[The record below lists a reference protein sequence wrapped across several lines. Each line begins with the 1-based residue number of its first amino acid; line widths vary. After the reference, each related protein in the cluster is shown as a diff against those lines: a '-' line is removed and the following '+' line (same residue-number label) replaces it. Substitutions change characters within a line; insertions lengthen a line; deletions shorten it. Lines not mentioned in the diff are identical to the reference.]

1 MLGVEINT
9 CATGDAAAR
18 AWVRVAV
25 ASPGIHLW
33 TASAHL
39 SRHVLPG
46 QDAGGVGRERRTAP
60 CQRLSEQR
68 DDQLVAGM
76 PTVQC

>member
-1 MLGVEINT
+1 MGT
-9 CATGDAAAR
+9 
-18 AWVRVAV
+18 RVV
-25 ASPGIHLW
+25 TSPGIHLW

-46 QDAGGVGRERRTAP
+46 QDAGGVGRAGRRTAP